1 MAVSLEVCS
10 SDTFGGDINGQA
22 LVGVLSLQSGDA
34 FSLVGLVL
42 PLAGLLS
49 VVNAVEVDLRKR
61 GKDRLLFVR
70 FSMATNLLNR

>member
-10 SDTFGGDINGQA
+10 SDTFGGDFNGQA

-42 PLAGLLS
+42 PLAALLS
-49 VVNAVEVDLRKR
+49 VGNAVEVDLRKR
-61 GKDRLLFVR
+61 GKYRLLFVR
-70 FSMATNLLNR
+70 FSVATNLLD